1 MYVRQ
6 ILPSDEGSYR
16 NILSRTTDE
25 DRYCRFFHFVDHF
38 DVSEIRRYVDLRDDT
53 AGYIAFDGTEPLGSA
68 HAIIV
73 SPGVRELAVVVARES
88 RGRGVA
94 SALLR
99 VIVDDLKRRNDR
111 ELIALSLPTNLAF
124 VRLARSIGM
133 KPKGS
138 DGFAVTW
145 SLDLVFSNTQGVRL
159 EIEGASVHES

>member
-1 MYVRQ
+1 MYVRK
-6 ILPSDEGSYR
+6 IVSSDDGYYR
-16 NILSRTTDE
+16 SILSRTTDE

-53 AGYIAFDGTEPLGSA
+53 AGYIAFDGTEALGSA
-68 HAIIV
+68 HALVV

-99 VIVDDLKRRNDR
+99 VIIDDLKRRNDR

-133 KPKGS
+133 KPNGS

-145 SLDLVFSNTQGVRL
+145 SLDLVSSDTQDVRVK
-159 EIEGASVHES
+159 IEDPVHKS